1 MSDLD
6 QNGNEALDAELVL
19 DEVGQENSDSDI
31 ETLESIS
38 EEQRQELEDFAFRFL
53 STVIKLRGV
62 RIDREKFLK
71 SELQKR
77 GFSTDVI
84 VEAIES
90 SPAAAGIGIKVLD
103 KIAESAISHE
113 TNNASILSFAT
124 GLPGGFAILATVPAD
139 LTQFYVH
146 AFRVMQKIAYIYG
159 WKDFLEDLDEV
170 DDETLTKFLVLLG
183 VMVGAVGAA
192 KSVQK
197 FAIQVARPAIQNQI
211 ARKALTRTVWYPV
224 LKSTLRT
231 VGVKLTRDS
240 LAKTVTKTVPVAGGV
255 VSGSLTFVALKS
267 QSTRLMKHLREIPPP
282 NVDAAEYMAK
292 LNESSEQ
299 DPSRARVVLASVSDG
314 VADTS
319 EAVLTQ
325 VRSGLGVANSA
336 VRGGAKGAK
345 SGVKGAA
352 NEASKRIKSLKPRKG
367 SLDRNQ
373 KVSEDVNPEV
383 SD

>member
-1 MSDLD
+1 MSDLNRSGD
-6 QNGNEALDAELVL
+6 EAVDAELVL
-19 DEVGQENSDSDI
+19 DEVGLEEGDSDSK
-31 ETLESIS
+31 TLESIS

-62 RIDREKFLK
+62 RINREKFLK

-77 GFSTDVI
+77 GFSTEVI
-84 VEAIES
+84 AEAIES
-90 SPAAAGIGIKVLD
+90 SPAAAGIEVQTLD
-103 KIAESAISHE
+103 KIAESAISLE
-113 TNNASILSFAT
+113 TNNASVLSFAT
-124 GLPGGFAILATVPAD
+124 GLPGGIAILAAVPAD

-146 AFRVMQKIAYIYG
+146 AFRVMQKISYVYG

-170 DDETLTKFLVLLG
+170 DDETLSKLFMLLG
-183 VMVGAVGAA
+183 VMVGAAGAA
-192 KSVQK
+192 NSVRS

-211 ARKALTRTVWYPV
+211 TRKALTKTAWYPV
-224 LKSTLRT
+224 LRTTLRA
-231 VGVKLTRDS
+231 VGVNLTKGG

-255 VSGSLTFVALKS
+255 VSGGITFVALKS

-299 DPSRARVVLASVSDG
+299 DPSRARVVLASVGDG

-352 NEASKRIKSLKPRKG
+352 NEASKRIKSLKPRKR